1 MTARQWL
8 GRGDGARRKIAA
20 LRETKEKLYAEV
32 TGTTPGYAGDV
43 VMHSGGE
50 SRKLEKYAEVS
61 DALDAEEARLLEI
74 IRETVE
80 VIRQVEDQRYYRL
93 LLFRYVEG
101 LSWTEVAERMGY
113 VYYHVTSR
121 LHPKAIKAVQ
131 EILERGK
138 M

>member
-8 GRGDGARRKIAA
+8 GRGDSARKKIAA

-43 VMHSGGE
+43 VMHKGE
-50 SRKLEKYAEVS
+50 SRKMEKYAEVS
-61 DALDAEEARLLEI
+61 EALDAEEARLLEI
-74 IRETVE
+74 CRETVE

-101 LSWTEVAERMGY
+101 RSWTEVAERMGY
-113 VYYHVTSR
+113 TFVHVTR
-121 LHPKAIKAVQ
+121 NLHPAALGEVDKLLK
-131 EILERGK
+131 K
-138 M
+138 S

>member
-8 GRGDGARRKIAA
+8 GRGDSARKKIAA

-43 VMHSGGE
+43 VMHAGE
-50 SRKLEKYAEVS
+50 SRKMEKYAEVS
-61 DALDAEEARLLEI
+61 EALDAEEARLLEI
-74 IRETVE
+74 CRETVE

-93 LLFRYVEG
+93 LLYRYVEG

-113 VYYHVTSR
+113 VYYHVTAR

>member
-8 GRGDGARRKIAA
+8 GRGDGARKKIAA

-43 VMHSGGE
+43 VMHAGE
-50 SRKLEKYAEVS
+50 SRKMEKYAEVS
-61 DALDAEEARLLEI
+61 EALDAEEARLLEI
-74 IRETVE
+74 CRETVE

-101 LSWTEVAERMGY
+101 LRWPEVAERMGY
-113 VYYHVTSR
+113 THVHVTSN
-121 LHPKAIKAVQ
+121 LHPKALKVVDM
-131 EILERGK
+131 LLKKR
-138 M
+138 